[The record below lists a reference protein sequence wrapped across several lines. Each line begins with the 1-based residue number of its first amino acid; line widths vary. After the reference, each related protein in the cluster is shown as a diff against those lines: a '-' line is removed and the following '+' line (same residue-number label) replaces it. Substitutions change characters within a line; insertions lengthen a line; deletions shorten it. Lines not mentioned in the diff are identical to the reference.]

1 MLTVQHVSIRGIREV
16 FAALGLRAPG
26 NSTLV
31 AWVREAG
38 AAARRLMQRANTQL
52 RPRVECLAGDD
63 IFFHREAVKVLM
75 EPVDAAVLEVL
86 RWPDRS
92 AESWQLWLADWPA
105 HKLFVSDL
113 GTDLTGATDRDQRPH
128 QADLFHEGPWWREHI
143 FEPLSR
149 IEQKRAKEA
158 LHALDRATR
167 PEGPGRRLSAESV
180 AKVEAARA
188 EAEAQFFLAVKAEE
202 RLRELFEPLDPEG
215 RRWTDDRV
223 EDVLQEVCELLV
235 QLPDAIGQPTWMHLH
250 RHRHRWCAH
259 RVLWDSVEVVLR
271 DGATKSRE
279 QVLDVALAVIAARR
293 RERGAEDW
301 ATARAAQLELE
312 TLERELA
319 SQCANG
325 ASVMSSVKS
334 LLRTPRR
341 SSSLVEAFNSTLRVL
356 QMLHRNVSDGLL
368 GLHALAWNLRPRRE
382 GRRRGA
388 SPYARLG
395 VDFASAPRPWYDRT
409 AGGDEGRG
417 VDPGAGAV
425 RCRTVPRKADVRP
438 EDGSTD
444 LTPREGTVPAPWHH
458 DGRSAISHAW
468 NSLKRGARGLPRV
481 DVVALRRRDR
491 ATLARTVR
499 SPGRKAAR
507 GWRAGCRCRGRRRSS
522 QAAAERD

>member
-1 MLTVQHVSIRGIREV
+1 MKTYRSLPIGVHHAERRLGIVTAACARQDDQTIEDIAAQQGCSPALVYKLVARTRDALLPVRPGPRSDPRVPAATASPSSKAPVLAGVDLIALVSVLTVHHVSIRGIREV

-38 AAARRLMQRANTQL
+38 AAARRLMARANTQL

-63 IFFHREAVKVLM
+63 IFFHREAVKVLI

-105 HKLFVSDL
+105 HTLFVSDL
-113 GTDLTGATDRDQRPH
+113 GTDLTGATDRDRRPH
-128 QADLFHEGPWWREHI
+128 QADLFHEGPWWREHV

-158 LHALDRATR
+158 LQALDRATR
-167 PEGPGRRLSAESV
+167 PEGPGRRLSAATV
-180 AKVEAARA
+180 AKAEAARA
-188 EAEAQFFLAVKAEE
+188 EAEAQFFVAVKAEE

-215 RRWTDDRV
+215 GRWTDERV
-223 EDVLQEVCELLV
+223 EDVLEEVCELLV

-259 RVLWDSVEVVLR
+259 RVLWNSIEVVLR

-279 QVLDVALAVIAARR
+279 QVLDVALAAIAARR

-301 ATARAAQLELE
+301 ATGRAAQLELAA
-312 TLERELA
+312 LERELA

-334 LLRTPRR
+334 LLRAPRR

-368 GLHALAWNLRPRRE
+368 GLHALVWNLRPRRE

-395 VDFASAPRPWYDRT
+395 VDFASDKRPWY
-409 AGGDEGRG
+409 E
-417 VDPGAGAV
+417 V
-425 RCRTVPRKADVRP
+425 
-438 EDGSTD
+438 
-444 LTPREGTVPAPWHH
+444 LREEM
-458 DGRSAISHAW
+458 
-468 NSLKRGARGLPRV
+468 K
-481 DVVALRRRDR
+481 VA
-491 ATLARTVR
+491 A
-499 SPGRKAAR
+499 
-507 GWRAGCRCRGRRRSS
+507 
-522 QAAAERD
+522 